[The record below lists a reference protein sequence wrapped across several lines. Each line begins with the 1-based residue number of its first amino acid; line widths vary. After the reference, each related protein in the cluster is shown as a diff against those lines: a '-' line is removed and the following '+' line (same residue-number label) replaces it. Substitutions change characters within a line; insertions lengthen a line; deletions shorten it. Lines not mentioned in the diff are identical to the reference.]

1 MKITK
6 QMKEDLIFLRKAQ
19 MILRKYWGN
28 EGVDKFA
35 KIKTDIDGEVESM
48 LGKSLHEVKA
58 YILKSFTAWG
68 WDTDKINTWFDGQK
82 SPFRN
87 NIQLGEQD
95 LADVHIAEFGLV
107 KLAQTLLN
115 SGMAFRDANHLVTAT
130 LMGSRPSYR
139 QIVDLIEGKS

>member
-1 MKITK
+1 MKMSK
-6 QMKEDLIFLRKAQ
+6 QIKEDLMFLRKAQ
-19 MILRKYWGN
+19 MILHKYWGN
-28 EGVDKFA
+28 EGVDRFA

-48 LGKSLHEVKA
+48 LGKPLHEVKA

-68 WDTDKINTWFDGQK
+68 WNTNKINTWFDGQK

-95 LADVHIAEFGLV
+95 LADVHVAEFGLF
-107 KLAQTLLN
+107 KLAITLQN

-130 LMGSRPSYR
+130 LMGRRPSFR
-139 QIVDLIEGKS
+139 QLEDLIDGK